1 MFFCFSRSCLLLAG
15 GGVILALMGQLSVDL
30 GLSCAHFYISHFYF
44 ISCFPFSSCF
54 QCSIWAFFCVQHLHF
69 YSSASASFQ
78 SQTHQQLLT
87 PSLLSLGDDP
97 FWEAVNLWYGATGD
111 IEWYDPGQVTTRG
124 GALVITMDSTSTTQA
139 GMTNG
144 GFL

>member
-1 MFFCFSRSCLLLAG
+1 MGGWCGARISICLRFIFYSYFLFH
-15 GGVILALMGQLSVDL
+15 DL
-30 GLSCAHFYISHFYF
+30 
-44 ISCFPFSSCF
+44 PFSSCF
-54 QCSIWAFFCVQHLHF
+54 SMFDFGFLPSL
-69 YSSASASFQ
+69 SSSFLLASTSFQ
-78 SQTHQQLLT
+78 SQIHQQLLT
-87 PSLLSLGDDP
+87 PSFLSLGDDP

-144 GFL
+144 GFLCFI

>member
-1 MFFCFSRSCLLLAG
+1 MFDLGFLSCLSSSFLL
-15 GGVILALMGQLSVDL
+15 LRLR
-30 GLSCAHFYISHFYF
+30 F
-44 ISCFPFSSCF
+44 ISNSNLSTIAKP
-54 QCSIWAFFCVQHLHF
+54 
-69 YSSASASFQ
+69 SF
-78 SQTHQQLLT
+78 
-87 PSLLSLGDDP
+87 LSLGDDP

-124 GALVITMDSTSTTQA
+124 GALVITMDSTATTQA

>member
-1 MFFCFSRSCLLLAG
+1 MSAAGRKWSDFGADGLVECGSRVELLAFLY
-15 GGVILALMGQLSVDL
+15 VLFPVFHFRLA
-30 GLSCAHFYISHFYF
+30 
-44 ISCFPFSSCF
+44 F
-54 QCSIWAFFCVQHLHF
+54 QCSIWAFFLIYHFHF

-87 PSLLSLGDDP
+87 PSLLSVGDDP